1 MEYTFQ
7 WEFSD
12 GYKPTKLRV
21 TAINLKQAR
30 WKLLT
35 TIERIELQAA
45 TVTASKFQDP
55 TSFWASQRVDDASG
69 MYCRAVHNFSCDMVI
84 DEKGT
89 TLRKFILHT
98 QPIII
103 PVADV
108 TIISCLDG

>member
-1 MEYTFQ
+1 MEHTFQ

-21 TAINLKQAR
+21 IATNLKQAR

-35 TIERIELQAA
+35 TIERIESQAFTDA
-45 TVTASKFQDP
+45 ASRYHNS
-55 TSFWASQRVDDASG
+55 TSFWTSQHVDDATG
-69 MYCRAVHNFSCDMVI
+69 MFCRAVEDFHHDMVI

-98 QPIII
+98 QPTII

-108 TIISCLDG
+108 TIISCLNG